1 MIRMTGTK
9 VKSFSAMHDGMY
21 RSISDQLVQHYTH
34 LVIPESDQDDV

>member
-1 MIRMTGTK
+1 MTGTK
-9 VKSFSAMHDGMY
+9 VKSFSAMHDRMC